1 MGLPESSITRDHGQ
15 RRQAIVDSLLRDVF
29 HGRAKAG
36 QHLVTRELS
45 ERFGVSHT
53 PIREALIL
61 LAGIGVV
68 DLLPNRGAV
77 VRKVAAR
84 DIYEICEVRRA
95 LECEAVRTAC
105 GAIDG
110 ESLRALAA
118 ELRFLAAADPSD
130 PQYVERARVCDN
142 RLHDLVS
149 ASCGNTFLASELTR
163 LKVLFR
169 AFRDVSWEHE
179 IAQAA
184 PIRVAEEAVEHLV
197 IVDALLAGKRQDAV
211 RAMARH
217 ISAGARYWS
226 RAVAPPPERRTIPHP
241 AVPDS
246 LAYALPTIP
255 APLNG
260 NGPHAYVPAAALHD
274 ALESFSTGTVASLSE

>member
-1 MGLPESSITRDHGQ
+1 LGLSDSITRDHGQ
-15 RRQAIVDSLLRDVF
+15 RRQAIVDSLLREVF
-29 HGRAKAG
+29 YGRVKAG
-36 QHLVTRELS
+36 QHLVTRELAD
-45 ERFGVSHT
+45 RFGVSHT

-105 GAIDG
+105 GAIDAG
-110 ESLRALAA
+110 SLQDLAG
-118 ELRFLAAADPSD
+118 ELRFLSAADPSD
-130 PQYVERARVCDN
+130 PQYVERARECDN
-142 RLHDLVS
+142 RLHDMVA
-149 ASCGNTFLASELTR
+149 ASCGNAFLGSELTR

-226 RAVAPPPERRTIPHP
+226 RAVAPLPERRSVPHP
-241 AVPDS
+241 IVPES
-246 LAYALPTIP
+246 LSFALPTIP

-260 NGPHAYVPAAALHD
+260 NGHHAYVPAVALHD
-274 ALESFSTGTVASLSE
+274 ALEPVSTGLAASLTE